1 MSDYTKTERKLL
13 PDGTIQYITGG
24 SRLSDNLG
32 RDDIVSKVGHL
43 SYGDI
48 ASTYDC
54 VIAGY
59 SRHNQKRLVDE
70 GLIESPDE
78 LAKQGLKYVF
88 EEDADDSVD
97 YVWYGHKK
105 YPKSCALFP
114 GDVIEVNKLN
124 DPAHHG
130 HPAYVAHV
138 RDFSTMKISCIMFDG
153 PDSGAKIVLEKDEY
167 KILRTSRG
175 ELQSDDYVMRGT
187 SNTHVK
193 EDGNK

>member
-24 SRLSDNLG
+24 SRLADNLG

-70 GLIESPDE
+70 GT
-78 LAKQGLKYVF
+78 Y
-88 EEDADDSVD
+88 
-97 YVWYGHKK
+97 
-105 YPKSCALFP
+105 
-114 GDVIEVNKLN
+114 
-124 DPAHHG
+124 
-130 HPAYVAHV
+130 
-138 RDFSTMKISCIMFDG
+138 
-153 PDSGAKIVLEKDEY
+153 
-167 KILRTSRG
+167 
-175 ELQSDDYVMRGT
+175 
-187 SNTHVK
+187 
-193 EDGNK
+193 